1 MPKTNLGLLRIIGL
15 LEGISF
21 VLLLLVAM
29 PLKYML
35 DIPEAVYPTG
45 FAHGL
50 LFSLYVIFVFIVT
63 YQMKWSFSHCMQ
75 ALIASV
81 IPFGTFVFDKRVLL
95 KI

>member
-35 DIPEAVYPTG
+35 DIPEAV
-45 FAHGL
+45 
-50 LFSLYVIFVFIVT
+50 
-63 YQMKWSFSHCMQ
+63 
-75 ALIASV
+75 
-81 IPFGTFVFDKRVLL
+81 
-95 KI
+95 